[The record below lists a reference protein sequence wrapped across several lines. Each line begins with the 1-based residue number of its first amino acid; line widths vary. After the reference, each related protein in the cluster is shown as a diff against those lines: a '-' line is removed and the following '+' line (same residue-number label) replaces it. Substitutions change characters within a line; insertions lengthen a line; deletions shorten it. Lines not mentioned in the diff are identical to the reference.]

1 MAAKLGPNNF
11 SLPSGSSDPTSGVA
25 DGDLFYN
32 TTDKKVRLRTGG
44 EWTEVESK
52 IPAPTVI
59 NSQSFIWLEPTGIQ
73 GSGSAVTGWNDSSGN
88 NRNFS
93 KGTAPSSNDGNIYKI
108 LFANGYYGCSGQPNT
123 SSASNYG
130 GYLAYNGGSGA
141 SGWSYNQSFSC
152 VMAINHTA
160 NGGSTSYNDGWGVLN
175 ASGTSSA
182 DGSWSVGPERSH
194 TWGGSHNEVPTS
206 GSQSA
211 GPFGLS
217 IWQFDYNGSTWNCR
231 RYQNNT
237 WTTTLSGSGTFPN
250 LNYDYHS
257 VLFFIEGGNSGH
269 YARGVLGEYVWWNNK
284 VLTSTERNECG
295 AYLSSKYGI

>member
-123 SSASNYG
+123 SNTSNYG
-130 GYLAYNGGSGA
+130 GYLAYNGGNGGA
-141 SGWSYNQSFSC
+141 GWAYNQSFSC

-160 NGGSTSYNDGWGVLN
+160 NGGGSSYNDGWGVLN
-175 ASGTSSA
+175 VSGSNA
-182 DGSWSVGPERSH
+182 DGSWSVGPDRSH
-194 TWGGSHNEVPTS
+194 TWGGSYNEVPTS
-206 GSQSA
+206 GGNSSA

-217 IWQFDYNGSTWNCR
+217 IWQFDYNGSTWNAR
-231 RYQNNT
+231 RYQNSA
-237 WTTTLSGSGTFPN
+237 WTTTVTGSGTFPN
-250 LNYDYHS
+250 LTYDRHS
-257 VLFFIEGGNSGH
+257 VLFFVNGNNSGH

-284 VLTSTERNECG
+284 VLTSTERNDCG
-295 AYLSSKYGI
+295 SYLSSKYGI